1 MRSRAAV
8 LVALIVGLPL
18 RPATGEVIDRIVAV
32 VDNRPVFLSEVRA
45 VQQVRGTDESVARE
59 ALIDEILMYAEARRY
74 LPARPTR
81 DEQERARAS
90 LEQPPPAEVH
100 AEDALLT
107 AIARREATILKYV
120 QLRFAPLIHVEDT
133 DVIRAYDARWANDPL
148 APPLTQVRADLIA
161 EITRGRLDARIE
173 SWVAQ
178 LRAVASIRYNEGP

>member
-8 LVALIVGLPL
+8 LAALIVGLSL
-18 RPATGEVIDRIVAV
+18 RPALGEIIDRIVAV

-45 VQQVRGTDESVARE
+45 VQQVRGTDDSVARE

-81 DEQERARAS
+81 DEEERARAS
-90 LEQPPPAEVH
+90 LEQPPAE
-100 AEDALLT
+100 AQTEDALLK
-107 AIARREATILKYV
+107 AIARRQATILKYV
-120 QLRFAPLIHVEDT
+120 QLRFAPLVHVEDT
-133 DVIRAYDARWANDPL
+133 DVTRAYDARWANDPL

-173 SWVAQ
+173 SWVDQ